1 MISDEPDE
9 DADCLDDD
17 ALIEAYTGIV
27 LPPTPEGPGPADWPP
42 RRAACDPLTVDADVL
57 AWFKANQADWQR
69 RIPAILRG
77 WIAAQ
82 SKPAQHDTAKPDPAQ
97 P

>member
-9 DADCLDDD
+9 DADSLDDE
-17 ALIEAYTGIV
+17 ALIEAYTATT
-27 LPPTPEGPGPADWPP
+27 LPPAAAEGSAAADWPP
-42 RRAACDPLTVDADVL
+42 RRAAREKLTVDADVL
-57 AWFKANQADWQR
+57 AWFKANHEDWQT

-82 SKPAQHDTAKPDPAQ
+82 SKAAEDPLARS
-97 P
+97 

>member
-9 DADCLDDD
+9 DADSLDDD
-17 ALIEAYTGIV
+17 ALIEAYTGTI
-27 LPPTPEGPGPADWPP
+27 LPPAGPEGPSPADWPP
-42 RRAACDPLTVDADVL
+42 RRAVQEPLTVDADLL
-57 AWFKANQADWQR
+57 AWFKTNHPDWQR

-82 SKPAQHDTAKPDPAQ
+82 SKPGSAPP
-97 P
+97 